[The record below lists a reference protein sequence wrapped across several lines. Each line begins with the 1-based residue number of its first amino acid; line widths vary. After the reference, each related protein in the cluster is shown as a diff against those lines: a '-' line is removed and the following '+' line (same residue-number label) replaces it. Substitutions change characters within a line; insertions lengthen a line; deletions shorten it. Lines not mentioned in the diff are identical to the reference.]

1 MPRLILIL
9 IAALALVLAACS
21 ADDEAGTPG
30 TDSNDSGPHG
40 HREAER

>member
-1 MPRLILIL
+1 MPRLTLVL

-30 TDSNDSGPHG
+30 ADAGGSVRTVTP
-40 HREAER
+40 R